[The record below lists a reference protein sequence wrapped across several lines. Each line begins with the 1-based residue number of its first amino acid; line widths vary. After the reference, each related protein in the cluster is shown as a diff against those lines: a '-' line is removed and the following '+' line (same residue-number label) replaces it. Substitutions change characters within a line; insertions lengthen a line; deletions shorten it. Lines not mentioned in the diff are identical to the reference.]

1 MIDKEG
7 YRPNVGIVLCNSAGQ
22 VLWARRIG
30 QNSWQFPQG
39 GIKEGESAESAMYR
53 ELDEELGLN
62 PKDVTI
68 LAISKCW
75 YKYKLPSRLIRR
87 DESPVCIGQKQK
99 WFLLK
104 IKTNVE
110 NKIDFNHT
118 KCPEFDFWKW
128 VSYWY
133 PIRQVVVFKRDVY
146 RKVLKEFMVSAL
158 PRNITPNGKLKGCA
172 RSNGD
177 SRTRR
182 KFC

>member
-1 MIDKEG
+1 M
-7 YRPNVGIVLCNSAGQ
+7 
-22 VLWARRIG
+22 
-30 QNSWQFPQG
+30 
-39 GIKEGESAESAMYR
+39 
-53 ELDEELGLN
+53 
-62 PKDVTI
+62 
-68 LAISKCW
+68 
-75 YKYKLPSRLIRR
+75 IRR

-118 KCPEFDFWKW
+118 KSPEFDFWKW

>member
-1 MIDKEG
+1 MLTTIKSDNKE
-7 YRPNVGIVLCNSAGQ
+7 P
-22 VLWARRIG
+22 
-30 QNSWQFPQG
+30 F
-39 GIKEGESAESAMYR
+39 
-53 ELDEELGLN
+53 
-62 PKDVTI
+62 
-68 LAISKCW
+68 
-75 YKYKLPSRLIRR
+75 
-87 DESPVCIGQKQK
+87 
-99 WFLLK
+99 K
-104 IKTNVE
+104 IAQQIMNTTGNKTNVE

-118 KCPEFDFWKW
+118 KSPEFDFWKW

-158 PRNITPNGKLKGCA
+158 PRNITPNGKLKGCT